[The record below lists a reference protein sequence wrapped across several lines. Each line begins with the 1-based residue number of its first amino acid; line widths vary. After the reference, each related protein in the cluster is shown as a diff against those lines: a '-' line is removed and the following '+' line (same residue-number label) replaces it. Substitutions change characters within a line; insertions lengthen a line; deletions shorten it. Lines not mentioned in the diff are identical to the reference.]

1 MPTAAP
7 LTKPFD
13 VDSAPDAAA
22 STGALARRASSASLA
37 TMASRI
43 LGVVREIV
51 LATLFGPSNA
61 MDAYRIAFRIPNMLR
76 DLFAEGVMSAAF
88 VPTFTRRLTLE
99 GKPSALRLGVI
110 ATNALVVI
118 TGTLVIA
125 GMIFAEPLVRLF
137 VTSDYAA
144 IPQQIDLTVFLS
156 RIMMPYLT
164 FIAVAAT
171 AMGMLNALHHF
182 FLPALSPAMFN
193 VVSIVSMV
201 TLVPVMPMLGLPEV
215 TAIAIGTVVGG
226 FAQWAMQ
233 LPLLR
238 REGLRY
244 RGTLDWQDEGLRRM
258 LILMGPGTI
267 GLAATQI
274 NLLVSSYLASSE
286 TGVVSTLE
294 WAFRVMYLPI
304 GLFGVSIAAA
314 TLPAV
319 SRQHAAQ
326 NVSAVRATIA
336 DGLSLM
342 LMLNIPATVGLL
354 VLATPI
360 VRVMYEH
367 GRFTAQDTIATAA
380 ALQLYAVGLV
390 GYSIVRIVSP
400 VFYAIGANRTPV
412 IVGVVTVLLN
422 ALLSVTLVRGTSLE
436 YRGLPLATSL
446 SALFN
451 CVVLMVLLRRRLH
464 GVDGGRLMSSIVR
477 IALAS
482 LAMGVTAFAVD
493 RALAGVLPDGRLMSE
508 IVRLALTIGC
518 AMAVL
523 ATAAFLLRIREFRVA
538 VAAITRRGSPR
549 D

>member
-1 MPTAAP
+1 
-7 LTKPFD
+7 
-13 VDSAPDAAA
+13 
-22 STGALARRASSASLA
+22 
-37 TMASRI
+37 MASRM

-51 LATLFGPSNA
+51 LASLFGPSNA

-99 GKPSALRLGVI
+99 GKDSALRLGLV
-110 ATNALVVI
+110 ATNALGVI
-118 TGTLVIA
+118 TGTLVLLAI
-125 GMIFAEPLVRLF
+125 IFAEPLVRQF
-137 VTSDYAA
+137 VSADYAA
-144 IPQQIDLTVFLS
+144 IPHQIDLTVFLS

-182 FLPALSPAMFN
+182 FLPAFSPAIFN
-193 VVSIVSMV
+193 VVSIVS
-201 TLVPVMPMLGLPEV
+201 TIALVPVMPALGLPEV
-215 TAIAIGTVVGG
+215 TAIAIGTVTGG

-244 RGTLDWQDEGLRRM
+244 RPVLDWHDTGLRRM
-258 LILMGPGTI
+258 LLLMGPGTI

-294 WAFRVMYLPI
+294 WAFRIMYLPI

-319 SRQHAAQ
+319 SRQHAEQ
-326 NVSAVRATIA
+326 SVPAVRRTVA

-342 LMLNIPATVGLL
+342 LMLNIPATVGLI

-367 GRFTAQDTIATAA
+367 GRFTPRDTLATAA
-380 ALQLYAVGLV
+380 ALQLYAIGLV

-400 VFYAIGANRTPV
+400 VFYAIGSNRTPV
-412 IVGVVTVLLN
+412 IVGVITVLLN
-422 ALLSVTLVRGTSLE
+422 AALSVTLVRGTTLA
-436 YRGLPLATSL
+436 YDGLPLATSIG
-446 SALFN
+446 AIFN
-451 CVVLMVLLRRRLH
+451 GVVLMLLLRQRLH
-464 GVDGGRLMSSIVR
+464 GVEGRRLTSAVVR
-477 IALAS
+477 ISVAS
-482 LAMGVTAFAVD
+482 LAMGATAYAVD
-493 RALAGVLPDGRLMSE
+493 RSLADLLKDGRLLME
-508 IVRLALTIGC
+508 VTRLAVSIAAALG
-518 AMAVL
+518 VL
-523 ATAAFLLRIREFRVA
+523 AGSAFVLRIREFHLA
-538 VAAITRRGSPR
+538 VAAITRRT
-549 D
+549 

>member
-1 MPTAAP
+1 MPTVASS
-7 LTKPFD
+7 TKSFGVGSEPE
-13 VDSAPDAAA
+13 PA
-22 STGALARRASSASLA
+22 SSTRTIARRATSASIA

-51 LATLFGPSNA
+51 LASLFGPSDA
-61 MDAYRIAFRIPNMLR
+61 MDAYRLAFRIPNMLR

-88 VPTFTRRLTLE
+88 VPIFTRRLTLD
-99 GKPSALRLGVI
+99 GKPSAIRLGLV
-110 ATNALVVI
+110 ATNALAVI
-118 TGTLVIA
+118 TGTLVLLAI
-125 GMIFAEPLVRLF
+125 IFAEPLVRLF
-137 VTSDYAA
+137 VSADYAA
-144 IPQQIDLTVFLS
+144 IPGQVDLTAFLS

-193 VVSIVSMV
+193 VVSIVS
-201 TLVPVMPMLGLPEV
+201 TIALVPVMRALGLPEV
-215 TAIAIGTVVGG
+215 TAIAIGTVAGG

-233 LPLLR
+233 LPLLH

-244 RGTLDWQDEGLRRM
+244 RPILDWNDAGLRRM
-258 LILMGPGTI
+258 LLMMGPGTI

-274 NLLVSSYLASSE
+274 NLLVASYLASSE

-294 WAFRVMYLPI
+294 WAFRIMYLPI

-319 SRQHAAQ
+319 SRQHAEQ
-326 NVSAVRATIA
+326 NAPAVRRTVA

-367 GRFTAQDTIATAA
+367 GRFTAHDTVATAA
-380 ALQLYAVGLV
+380 ALQLYAIGLV

-412 IVGVVTVLLN
+412 VVSVITVLLN
-422 ALLSVTLVRGTSLE
+422 AALSVALVRGTSLT
-436 YRGLPLATSL
+436 YRGLPLATSI
-446 SALFN
+446 AAIFN
-451 CVVLMVLLRRRLH
+451 CLVLMLLLRQRLRGVEGRRLTSA
-464 GVDGGRLMSSIVR
+464 VGRIG
-477 IALAS
+477 LAS
-482 LAMGVTAFAVD
+482 LAMGVTAFAAD
-493 RALAGVLPDGRLMSE
+493 RSFAGVLPDGHLLAE
-508 IVRLALTIGC
+508 VTRLAVSIG
-518 AMAVL
+518 AALGVL
-523 ATAAFLLRIREFRVA
+523 AGAAFVLRIREFHLA
-538 VAAITRRGSPR
+538 IAAMTRRVQH
-549 D
+549 DE

>member
-1 MPTAAP
+1 MQTVGP

-13 VDSAPDAAA
+13 VNSAPDRASAA
-22 STGALARRASSASLA
+22 STIARRATSASIA

-43 LGVVREIV
+43 LGVVREMV
-51 LATLFGPSNA
+51 LASLFGPSNA

-88 VPTFTRRLTLE
+88 VPIFTRRLTLE
-99 GKPSALRLGVI
+99 GKPSALRLGLV
-110 ATNALVVI
+110 ATNALATI
-118 TGTLVIA
+118 TATFVLIGIV
-125 GMIFAEPLVRLF
+125 FAEPLVRQL
-137 VTSDYAA
+137 VSADYAA
-144 IPQQIDLTVFLS
+144 IPHQIDLTVFLS

-182 FLPALSPAMFN
+182 FLPAFSPAMFN
-193 VVSIVSMV
+193 VVSIAC
-201 TLVPVMPMLGLPEV
+201 TLLLVPVMPALGLPEV

-244 RGTLDWQDEGLRRM
+244 RAVLDWHDADLRRIVLM
-258 LILMGPGTI
+258 MGPGTI

-274 NLLVSSYLASSE
+274 NLLVASYLASSE

-319 SRQHAAQ
+319 SRQHAEQ
-326 NVSAVRATIA
+326 DLPGVRATVA

-342 LMLNIPATVGLL
+342 LMLNIPATVGLI

-367 GRFTAQDTIATAA
+367 GRFTARDTIATAA
-380 ALQLYAVGLV
+380 ALQLYAIGLV

-412 IVGVVTVLLN
+412 VIGIITVLMN
-422 ALLSVTLVRGTSLE
+422 ALLSVALVRGTPLE
-436 YRGLPLATSL
+436 YRGLPLATSVA
-446 SALFN
+446 ALFN
-451 CVVLMVLLRRRLH
+451 CVALLLLLRRRLH
-464 GVDGGRLMSSIVR
+464 GIGGARLASTVGR
-477 IALAS
+477 ITIAS
-482 LAMGVTAFAVD
+482 LAMGAAAFTVD
-493 RALAGVLPDGRLMSE
+493 RSLGHALPDGRLLTE
-508 IVRLALTIGC
+508 VARLVMAIAAALG
-518 AMAVL
+518 VL
-523 ATAAFLLRIREFRVA
+523 AATAFVLRIREFHVA
-538 VAAITRRGSPR
+538 IASVTGRFPST